1 MAKSVPLSADEL
13 EGPPVNHSA
22 GAISPRGAA
31 RSASRRTAAVPSAEL
46 VPMQF
51 RMPPDFARDFRVA
64 AASRNM
70 KYNELLKACFDAFIK
85 SGGQ

>member
-13 EGPPVNHSA
+13 DAPPVNHSA

-31 RSASRRTAAVPSAEL
+31 RRRASVPSAQL

-51 RMPPDFARDFRVA
+51 RMPPEFAREFRVA
-64 AASRNM
+64 ATSRNM
-70 KYNELLKACFDAFIK
+70 KYNELLKECFDAFIK
-85 SGGQ
+85 SSDS

>member
-13 EGPPVNHSA
+13 DAPPVNHAAS
-22 GAISPRGAA
+22 AISPRGAA
-31 RSASRRTAAVPSAEL
+31 RRASVPSAQL

-51 RMPPDFARDFRVA
+51 RMPPVFAREFRLA
-64 AASRNM
+64 STSRNM

-85 SGGQ
+85 GDKQ